1 MEGRMT
7 QLAVVRALEA
17 LGFNLNEGRAY
28 ASLLVLGPST
38 GYEVS
43 QHAGVPRSA
52 VYAVLRKL
60 VSEGAA
66 RREPGPPE
74 KFSAT
79 PPEALLGQL
88 ERRFE
93 LSATELRT
101 AIDSLEVEPSVP
113 DAFGVQGYDRILEEA
128 SRLAREAV
136 STLVVSG
143 WPRELRH
150 LAPDLQHAA
159 RRGAFIVTFSHA
171 LVPESV
177 PGLHFSY
184 GLKEPDLEAF
194 WKHKLVLVADDRKS
208 ILGATDR
215 AAEDRAVVSETS
227 AIAEIAVSQI
237 CLDITLLAQRHRHD
251 VGAVMAKILGDRVGR
266 LDSLLAPHP
275 KPELGVDVTPP
286 ASQPPKAPKPKR
298 KGDKRPR

>member
-1 MEGRMT
+1 MI
-7 QLAVVRALEA
+7 QIAVVRALEA

-28 ASLLVLGPST
+28 AALLVLGPST

-60 VSEGAA
+60 VADGAA

-79 PPEALLGQL
+79 PPDALLGQL
-88 ERRFE
+88 QRRFDASTE
-93 LSATELRT
+93 DLRSALE
-101 AIDSLEVEPSVP
+101 SLDVEPTVP

-128 SRLAREAV
+128 SRVAREAER
-136 STLVVSG
+136 TLVVSG

-159 RRGAFIVTFSHA
+159 RRKVFIVVFSHA

-194 WKHKLVLVADDRKS
+194 WKHKLVVVADDRRS

-215 AAEDRAVVSETS
+215 ASEDRAVVSETS
-227 AIAEIAVSQI
+227 AIAEIAVSQV

-266 LDSLLAPHP
+266 LDSLLAAHP
-275 KPELGVDVTPP
+275 KAELGVAVTPP
-286 ASQPPKAPKPKR
+286 ASTPPKPMKPKKKAR
-298 KGDKRPR
+298 